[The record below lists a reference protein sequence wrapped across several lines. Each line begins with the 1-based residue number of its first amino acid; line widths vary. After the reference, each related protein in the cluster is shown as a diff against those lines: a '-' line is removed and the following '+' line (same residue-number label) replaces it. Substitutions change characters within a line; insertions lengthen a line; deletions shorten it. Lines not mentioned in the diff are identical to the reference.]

1 MIPVRYR
8 VLTVYTLLQAL
19 MQFEWLR
26 FAPITSEI
34 AVHYRVSQSAIGNL
48 SLVFP
53 LLFIPLALPVGML
66 IDRVSVRTSLRIS
79 AIGMALAALLRTL
92 EPGYEYLLIGQLAFA
107 LLQPLVLA
115 LVARLA
121 MVWFD
126 EDERLR
132 ATEIPSMAL
141 FAGLGLAF
149 VLVPMIGYQSLWLDV
164 AVLGVVA
171 LLTWLWVPADPSMAA
186 TSLGPHPSW
195 RSGMRHML
203 RAPTFLV
210 LTAYF
215 FLANG
220 YFNAISTWLEP
231 ILHRHGIDPQTAGL
245 VALSMLVSGIV
256 SMALV
261 DRISHRLSLRTIMLI
276 ATLGSI
282 IVTVALFTSGSPIVL
297 VIAGIVL
304 GATLLAP
311 LPLLIQAVANITGA
325 DYTGTA
331 ISVFWLV
338 GNAGAVA
345 FLAALDPIAD
355 SNEWTWGCF
364 LLVSLLVI
372 QGILAF
378 IGGPQQ
384 HEQSSGGVLPGQG
397 RNQVN

>member
-8 VLTVYTLLQAL
+8 VLTVYAVLQAL

-34 AVHYRVSQSAIGNL
+34 AVHYRVSPSAIGNL

-79 AIGMALAALLRTL
+79 AVGMVLAALLRIL
-92 EPGYEYLLIGQLAFA
+92 EPRYEYLLAGQLAFA
-107 LLQPLVLA
+107 VLQPLVLA
-115 LVARLA
+115 LITRLA
-121 MVWFD
+121 TVWFD

-149 VLVPMIGYQSLWLDV
+149 VLVPMIGYRSLWLDV
-164 AVLGVVA
+164 AVLGAVA
-171 LLTWLWVPADPSMAA
+171 LLTWLWVPADPHMAA
-186 TSLGPHPSW
+186 TTLGPRPSW
-195 RSGMRHML
+195 RSGMRVML

-220 YFNAISTWLEP
+220 YFNAISTWLES
-231 ILHRHGIDPQTAGL
+231 ILHRHGIDPQTAGM

-261 DRISHRLSLRTIMLI
+261 GRVSRWLNLRTLLLI

-282 IVTVALFTSGSPIVL
+282 MVTVALFTSGSPIVL
-297 VIAGIVL
+297 GIAGIVL

-311 LPLLIQAVANITGA
+311 LPLLIQAVVNTAGA
-325 DYTGTA
+325 DHAGTA
-331 ISVFWLV
+331 ASVFWLV

-345 FLAALDPIAD
+345 FLAALDPIAN
-355 SNEWTWGCF
+355 SGKWSRGCF
-364 LLVSLLVI
+364 LLIALLIV
-372 QGILAF
+372 QGLLAF
-378 IGGPQQ
+378 IGGPR
-384 HEQSSGGVLPGQG
+384 QSN
-397 RNQVN
+397 R